1 MLESMNLEN
10 KRHVQSQKLSGGMK
24 RKLSVG
30 IALVGNSKVTHYPKK
45 IEFFGN
51 FHLLLSQVVLLDEPT
66 SGMDP
71 SARRSTWDLLIK
83 EKTGRTLIL
92 STHFMEEADLLGDR
106 IAIMAEGQVQCCG
119 SSLFLKKRYGIYLI
133 FTQIYENGVKTQ
145 IFICF

>member
-1 MLESMNLEN
+1 MNLEN